1 MKNLKIIGADGWFT
15 AHWGS
20 VFSIGGLLL
29 AALPWFFSLHIGL
42 CLILTLVGSA
52 VSLLGSYEAKAKQF
66 DFQAPFTNDPLG
78 WRKAKESYKS
88 DPAQTDDPSKDKN
101 P

>member
-1 MKNLKIIGADGWFT
+1 MKLLLDAGRLTRIG
-15 AHWGS
+15 
-20 VFSIGGLLL
+20 VFSCVIFGFLLVYL
-29 AALPWFFSLHIGL
+29 SVEFIPWKWGKLIGL
-42 CLILTLVGSA
+42 CVGITIAATGGFSGRA
-52 VSLLGSYEAKAKQF
+52 NALEVPP
-66 DFQAPFTNDPLG
+66 PFTNDPLG